1 MIEIHCHI
9 LPGLDDGPT
18 SMVRSLAMAQ
28 AAVAAGITKI
38 IATPHHLNV
47 SHDNPSHQVEE
58 AVQLFNLELRE
69 HNIPLQVRSGQEIR
83 IHPRLIDLLNNE
95 ELLTLASSK
104 YMLLELPSREVPSF
118 FPNLLHELK
127 VRNIIPI
134 IAHPER
140 NAVLLREPELL
151 GQYMSQGA
159 LCQITAQSFLGL
171 FGRKVQKWCF
181 HFCKQNGF
189 HFISSDAHDTER
201 RSFALQAA
209 YERLE
214 SRFGLEM
221 VEQLQT
227 NARRVWD
234 NRLVELAEPV
244 STRRRILPW

>member
-18 SMVRSLAMAQ
+18 SMVRALSLAQ
-28 AAVAAGITKI
+28 SAVAAGITKV

-47 SHDNPSHQVEE
+47 SHDNPSHHVEE
-58 AVQLFNLELRE
+58 AVQLFNLALRE

-104 YMLLELPSREVPSF
+104 YMLLEMPSKEVPSF
-118 FPNLLHELK
+118 FPSLIHELK

-140 NAVLLREPELL
+140 NAVFLREPELL
-151 GQYMSQGA
+151 RQYMSQGA

-189 HFISSDAHDTER
+189 HFISSDAHDTQR
-201 RSFALQAA
+201 RNFALKAA
-209 YERLE
+209 YELLE
-214 SRFGLEM
+214 NRFGEEM
-221 VEQLQT
+221 VEQLT
-227 NARRVWD
+227 INARRVWD
-234 NRLVELAEPV
+234 NRMVEIAVPHK
-244 STRRRILPW
+244 RRFRLLLW